1 MEMKMINP
9 LFKRINLINLKMQKL
24 KIMEKFYLEEN
35 IKIGN
40 FQKKELEE
48 DFNICSLKVNKQI

>member
-1 MEMKMINP
+1 MKMINP